1 MIYSENGTPLVV
13 PVGEDQV
20 SHVELSREIVRRF
33 DYFFGLVSTRE
44 IFA

>member
-1 MIYSENGTPLVV
+1 M

-33 DYFFGLVSTRE
+33 NFYFGLRDLLKLKAS
-44 IFA
+44 